1 MRCAAWAL
9 QKDTLPWRQGGM
21 GEGWLIFWLFFFFLY
36 SVRTCVDVLQV
47 CRFESSEDSETSRKF
62 LSESFFFSY
71 SFLLSTSPFTLSLPS
86 LSSPSYFS
94 SVSLFLSLARL
105 SFSPLSPQGQ
115 LLSRLKSNSP
125 EDDRAEPSQ
134 RNADFPLVELAQSSP
149 LPNYH

>member
-1 MRCAAWAL
+1 MRRRREVCRLGFAKGYSSLATGR
-9 QKDTLPWRQGGM
+9 DGGRM
-21 GEGWLIFWLFFFFLY
+21 VNLLVIFFFLY

-105 SFSPLSPQGQ
+105 SFSPLDPQGQ
-115 LLSRLKSNSP
+115 RLSRLKSNSP

-134 RNADFPLVELAQSSP
+134 RNADFPLVELA
-149 LPNYH
+149 